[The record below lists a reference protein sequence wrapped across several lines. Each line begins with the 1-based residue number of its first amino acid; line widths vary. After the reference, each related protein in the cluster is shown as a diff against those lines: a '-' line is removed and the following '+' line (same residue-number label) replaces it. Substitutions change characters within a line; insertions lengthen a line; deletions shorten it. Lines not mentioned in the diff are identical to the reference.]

1 MKIESSTALVTQNA
15 NALFQ
20 TLSKASA
27 YEQLMPEE
35 ASFRMTDEKHF
46 SFKLGGMP
54 VIPLKMVK
62 KTPHTKIILAAD
74 GGNVPFELHVNLEA
88 SGDQTK
94 VQLIFEGSINPMM
107 QMMVKKP
114 LTQFLEALITN
125 VQKL

>member
-1 MKIESSTALVTQNA
+1 MKIESSVALLTQNA
-15 NALFQ
+15 DALFQ

-27 YEQLMPEE
+27 FEQLMPEE
-35 ASFRMTDEKHF
+35 ASFKMTDEEHF

-54 VIPLKMVK
+54 VIPLKMTQK
-62 KTPHTKIILAAD
+62 IPNSKIILAAD
-74 GGNVPFELHVNLEA
+74 GGNVPFELQLNLE
-88 SGDQTK
+88 STGNSTK